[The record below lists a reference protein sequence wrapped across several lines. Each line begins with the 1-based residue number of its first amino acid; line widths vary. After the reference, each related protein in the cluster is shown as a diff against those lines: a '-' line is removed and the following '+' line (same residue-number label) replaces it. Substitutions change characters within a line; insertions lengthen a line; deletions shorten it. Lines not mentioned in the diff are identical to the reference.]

1 MAADSTPGS
10 HHRNLFFQ
18 YGKAAIHRYHRL
30 HLYGKAF
37 IWLVILFYI
46 AFGVFVIIVTPARI
60 AQFLYDQ
67 AKLLAAT
74 RFGWVA
80 LLLSIICISFPPLI
94 GHTTLVTLCG
104 FAYGMKG
111 FYIAFAGSILGSAL
125 VFVVL
130 RFLFTEKIRSW
141 SAQNEKWQALEAVV
155 RSKGLPLIVLIRV
168 SPFPPWVYAN
178 SLFASIE
185 PVKLWQFVAATCFI
199 TPKLLLYVFMGSKM
213 AALSDGDQRD
223 RMDTHD
229 KIINGLFLAGSL
241 VIAVFTSWLVYN
253 LVQNHIR
260 HLHGVDPET
269 DELAAEAIEDFDED
283 APLLSPT
290 ASHRV

>member
-1 MAADSTPGS
+1 MAATSVSRPW
-10 HHRNLFFQ
+10 NLL
-18 YGKAAIHRYHRL
+18 KWLITSAIQRYHKL
-30 HLYGKAF
+30 HVFGKVF
-37 IWLVILFYI
+37 IWLLVLFYV
-46 AFGVFVIIVTPARI
+46 AFGAFVFIVTPSRI

-74 RFGWVA
+74 RLGW
-80 LLLSIICISFPPLI
+80 LGIIAAMILISFPPFI

-111 FYIAFAGSILGSAL
+111 FYIAIAGSLLGSAL
-125 VFVVL
+125 VFTVL
-130 RFLFTEKIRSW
+130 RLLFSQRIRAW

-155 RSKGLPLIVLIRV
+155 RSKGLPLIILIRV

-185 PVKLWQFVAATCFI
+185 PVKLWQFVVATCFI
-199 TPKLLLYVFMGSKM
+199 SPKLLLHVFIGSKM
-213 AALSDGDQRD
+213 AALSDGDQRG

-229 KIINGLFLAGSL
+229 KIINGLL
-241 VIAVFTSWLVYN
+241 VGGGIIIAIFTSWLVYN
-253 LVQNHIR
+253 LVQSHIR
-260 HLHGVDPET
+260 HLQGIPPET
-269 DELAAEAIEDFDED
+269 DELAAEAIEDYDED

-290 ASHRV
+290 HSRV